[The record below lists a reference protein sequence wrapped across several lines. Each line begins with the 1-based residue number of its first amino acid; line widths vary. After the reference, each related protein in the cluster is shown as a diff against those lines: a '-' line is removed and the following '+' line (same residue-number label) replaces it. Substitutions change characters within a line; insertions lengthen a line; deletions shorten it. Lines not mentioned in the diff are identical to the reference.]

1 MPSDGSRETALE
13 SDANRLAA
21 CARCHRTGALEYSQR
36 GSPEGVTECP
46 AVPRCRGRRAALV
59 PGRAGGASAG
69 RSRQVASVT
78 PESARRFD
86 AVECEKIKRTYLL
99 QLACGRR
106 LPETVGEVV
115 EPCLIFI
122 LEVKQ
127 SAYRILPALRSGSGG
142 PAAVGTAPAPAV
154 AVPCGAPDNAV
165 VAVRWSKPWSL
176 STVT

>member
-1 MPSDGSRETALE
+1 MVGEQRSC
-13 SDANRLAA
+13 LA
-21 CARCHRTGALEYSQR
+21 
-36 GSPEGVTECP
+36 
-46 AVPRCRGRRAALV
+46 
-59 PGRAGGASAG
+59 GRAGGASAG

-115 EPCLIFI
+115 EPCLILI

-127 SAYRILPALRSGSGG
+127 SAYRILPALRSG
-142 PAAVGTAPAPAV
+142 AAVP
-154 AVPCGAPDNAV
+154 
-165 VAVRWSKPWSL
+165 RWSVMHLRLRLLSL
-176 STVT
+176 VALPITPLSLCVGQSHGH